1 MFKTPS
7 APHPKH
13 LALDRKIKPSKSQM
27 SPQGEIPFTYP
38 INHTMRVF
46 YLCPE
51 NWLKRR
57 VGAGVNK
64 RLRADMHS
72 SLANPEE
79 DFDGTKV

>member
-1 MFKTPS
+1 
-7 APHPKH
+7 
-13 LALDRKIKPSKSQM
+13 
-27 SPQGEIPFTYP
+27 
-38 INHTMRVF
+38 MRVF

-79 DFDGTKV
+79 DFDGTKVGLLRLTSHRTAKLRKATLSR